1 MVKVLLTPRKNHNEK
16 KPINHDGQAHFP
28 GNTVGW
34 LKKTRLLPN
43 PPWAFNWSK
52 SLKKR
57 GSKRLKFLTW
67 KCQGEQQ
74 RLGANCNLK
83 WQRNLWRKT
92 MTKSKLKHIDRK
104 LGMFEL
110 WIWCRFIIGR
120 FLGKKLSCPLLSSS
134 FCTWSSSK
142 GRRNVK
148 SGSQDGDAC
157 SGLAA
162 FGPRVTT
169 VVPCSYST
177 LHGTNISH
185 LMTFLSRWFSFS
197 PRWDMDLFRGGYI
210 KNTNVLLGHHS
221 QHASVWTAAL
231 VPCWN
236 LTQLTKKP
244 GSLVSMDQRSLKSFL
259 SKETCSASISW
270 YEYVWLLWHE
280 LGTTCLLFPLWK
292 HRQRGNTSNK
302 QTNKLHSLESAKNL
316 VAKTNSKLRQ
326 KSKVKVV
333 KWYLQRIYSW
343 QLHFCNWDGL

>member
-1 MVKVLLTPRKNHNEK
+1 MKK
-16 KPINHDGQAHFP
+16 KPINHDGQHIFQETPLGGSKKP
-28 GNTVGW
+28 GCSPPTVGLQLVKESQETW
-34 LKKTRLLPN
+34 LKETQIPDLEVSR
-43 PPWAFNWSK
+43 
-52 SLKKR
+52 R
-57 GSKRLKFLTW
+57 TTTTW
-67 KCQGEQQ
+67 GKLQSENGDEIYDI
-74 RLGANCNLK
+74 K
-83 WQRNLWRKT
+83 P
-92 MTKSKLKHIDRK
+92 MTKMEAQRYWPQLW
-104 LGMFEL
+104 MFEL
-110 WIWCRFIIGR
+110 WIWCRFIGR
-120 FLGKKLSCPLLSSS
+120 FLGKKISCALLSSS

-148 SGSQDGDAC
+148 SGSQEGDAC

-197 PRWDMDLFRGGYI
+197 PRWDMDLFGGGYI

-259 SKETCSASISW
+259 SKENLILLVSVDTSMYDCCDIS
-270 YEYVWLLWHE
+270 
-280 LGTTCLLFPLWK
+280 
-292 HRQRGNTSNK
+292 
-302 QTNKLHSLESAKNL
+302 
-316 VAKTNSKLRQ
+316 
-326 KSKVKVV
+326 
-333 KWYLQRIYSW
+333 
-343 QLHFCNWDGL
+343 